1 MTRLRNHSA
10 KGARFGT
17 NGVGIV
23 AVLLIVFTLS
33 LIGGVITSLVA
44 IGAVAKTNDVVS
56 EQAFGLVTAGFEY
69 ALKRIDDGFNPDGD
83 VKTLG
88 NGQFTV
94 GYDNDTGEITITSD
108 VSAMHGQANPQY
120 TVQGPTGGAMADCL
134 SVDVSGARWQ
144 NVWWHDE
151 IRGIE
156 LQNTC
161 NADITVT
168 AMTVSWTSPAGQQTV
183 RIRLAN
189 NTVYN
194 QWPGTSSG
202 VPIDITDWT
211 LSSCTTENLTY
222 IRFNT
227 DMGER
232 NFTIRFTMSDG
243 STKQAFVQFVA
254 NNEAD
259 CLNADLSAAY
269 VGGSGYT
276 RLIGG
281 TLANSCAPPTTIGI
295 SGLTVS
301 WTPLTPARAMNDAR
315 IDGSYMWSG
324 NAASG
329 VQVYFWN
336 DVSING
342 NDSVAQNFLQFNS
355 DMRGRNYTIEYHLKD
370 GTSLVVPVNLY
381 EADMAACLNV
391 DTSGMSLS
399 GGNRNLQGQ
408 LWQNTCPLGIVVD
421 RVLTNW
427 SGVPSN
433 RRLLQIRAGG
443 SNVWGG
449 WASSGTN
456 LDITDVEVS
465 GTATVPVNRYRF
477 NSNMSGGCFNH
488 VMTMFDGG
496 TVSVPSYCP

>member
-1 MTRLRNHSA
+1 
-10 KGARFGT
+10 
-17 NGVGIV
+17 VGIV

-44 IGAVAKTNDVVS
+44 IGAVAKTNDLVS

-94 GYDNDTGEITITSD
+94 GYDNDTGVITVTSD

-134 SVDVSGARWQ
+134 NVIVSGAAWQ
-144 NVWWHDE
+144 NAWWHDE
-151 IRGIE
+151 MRGID

-161 NADITVT
+161 NADITIT
-168 AMTVSWTSPAGQQTV
+168 AMTVSWTSPAGQETV
-183 RIRLAN
+183 RIRLGN
-189 NTVYN
+189 NNVYN
-194 QWPGTSSG
+194 QWPGTPSG

-211 LSSCTTENLTY
+211 LSSCTTRDLTY

-227 DMGER
+227 DMGDR
-232 NFTIRFTMSDG
+232 NFTIQFTMSDG

-259 CLNADLSAAY
+259 CLNVDLSGAY

-281 TLANSCAPPTTIGI
+281 TLANSCAPPTVIGI

-301 WTPLTPARAMNDAR
+301 WTPLSPARVMNDAV

-324 NAASG
+324 SAASG
-329 VQVYFWN
+329 VQVSFWN
-336 DVSING
+336 NVSIDG
-342 NDSVAQNFLQFNS
+342 NDSVPQDFFAFNY

-370 GTSLVVPVNLY
+370 GTSLLVPLNVY
-381 EADMAACLNV
+381 EADMAACLGV
-391 DTSGMSLS
+391 DNSGVNLAS
-399 GGNRNLQGQ
+399 GNRNLQGQ
-408 LWQNTCPLGIVVD
+408 LWQNTCPLAIVVD
-421 RVLTNW
+421 LVLTNW
-427 SGVPSN
+427 SGVPAS
-433 RRLLQIRAGG
+433 RRLQQIRVNG
-443 SNVWGG
+443 SNVWSGS
-449 WASSGTN
+449 ASSGNN
-456 LDITDVEVS
+456 LDITDIEVS
-465 GTATVPVNRYRF
+465 GTSTVPVNRYRF
-477 NSNMSGGCFNH
+477 NNNMSGGCFNH
-488 VMTMFDGG
+488 VITMFDGG